1 MRHKNVIFKKI
12 NITKYKL
19 RKEDNNVKLRRRRL
33 GHFISTH
40 YTQQCPAS
48 LDGEGLEQQ
57 ETNCTKM

>member
-1 MRHKNVIFKKI
+1 MAKFGRFHRIETQERVQ
-12 NITKYKL
+12 
-19 RKEDNNVKLRRRRL
+19 RCELRRRRL
-33 GHFISTH
+33 GHFIITH